1 MHALVEQGD
10 RKAQVIWNTMI
21 YQLCKSIGGMAAVLE
36 GQVDGI
42 LLTGGLVR
50 FQDIVEGVR
59 RRCGWI
65 APITVYPGECE
76 QEAMADS
83 VLQVLR
89 GEKQANRYT
98 GKPVFQGF
106 GWETV

>member
-1 MHALVEQGD
+1 
-10 RKAQVIWNTMI
+10 
-21 YQLCKSIGGMAAVLE
+21 MAFA
-36 GQVDGI
+36 
-42 LLTGGLVR
+42 
-50 FQDIVEGVR
+50 
-59 RRCGWI
+59 WI